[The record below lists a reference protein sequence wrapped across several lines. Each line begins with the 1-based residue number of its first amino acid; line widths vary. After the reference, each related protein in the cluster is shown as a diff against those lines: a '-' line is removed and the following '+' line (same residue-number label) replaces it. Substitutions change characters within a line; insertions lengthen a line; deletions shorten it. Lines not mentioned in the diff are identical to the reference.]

1 MRKRTLAR
9 ELALQF
15 LYMLDLRQGEGRE
28 LFDEFLREAAASQ
41 EVAAYARRLVEGVSA
56 EREDLDRRIAEV
68 AKNWNL
74 ARMAVVDRN
83 VLRMS
88 AYEILRCRDIPPKVA
103 INEAIDLGKKYST
116 EHSGAFINGILDKI
130 RAEAAEPS

>member
-15 LYMLDLRQGEGRE
+15 LYMLDLRQGEGTE
-28 LFDEFLREAAASQ
+28 LFEEFVQEATKSK
-41 EVAAYARRLVEGVSA
+41 EVADYARRLVEGVRA
-56 EREDLDRRIAEV
+56 ELPELDRRISEV
-68 AKNWNL
+68 AKNWQL
-74 ARMAVVDRN
+74 GRMAVVDRN
-83 VLRMS
+83 VLRLG
-88 AYEILRCRDIPPKVA
+88 AYEILRCEDIPPKVA

-130 RAEAAEPS
+130 RAEARA